1 MKKKAIGLVLTA
13 AVVMNTAAFA
23 EGVRGV
29 NLKNAAPIVTSAQ
42 KASSFVQ
49 GILTVTEVGDEYI
62 VGKTEEGTRL
72 QLNLSEETI
81 LIDSKKAA
89 AFDIDDIDK
98 GDTIYAEYSSITTR
112 SIPAQSTA
120 SLIAANIEK
129 GGGVN
134 LINVSEITKDKDG
147 NVTVYDEE
155 KDLFLTIAEDATVKP
170 YKTRN
175 IVRLSDIVE
184 GTTLIAWYDTVSLS
198 LPAQAYTEK
207 VVVTAIPEVEEPEID
222 KDETKKDDEDKKND
236 GFTIVIGGKE
246 LDLSNLPYYDGDTLM
261 VPLRKIGEALGY
273 KIGWDEKTGA
283 ITIEKENDRKATLF
297 NGIKD
302 VIFRGKKDNKDNRF
316 ENKSKTVIKDG
327 CTYVPLDFFNEFSND
342 TSIKG
347 RTIKVAPGMHH
358 VR

>member
-1 MKKKAIGLVLTA
+1 MVLSA

-23 EGVRGV
+23 EGARGV
-29 NLKNAAPIVTSAQ
+29 DISAAPAITSSQ

-49 GILTVTEVGDEYI
+49 GILTVSEIGDGYI
-62 VGKTEEGTRL
+62 EGKTGEGTRL
-72 QLNLSEETI
+72 RLNLSDETI
-81 LIDSKKAA
+81 LIDSKTAA
-89 AFDIDDIDK
+89 AFDISDLDE
-98 GDTIYAEYSSITTR
+98 GDELYAEYSSIMTR

-120 SLIAANIEK
+120 SLVAANIEK

-134 LINVSEITKDKDG
+134 LIKVSEVTEDKDG

-155 KDLFLTIAEDATVKP
+155 KELFLTIAKGATVKP
-170 YKTRN
+170 YMTKN

-184 GTTLIAWYDTVSLS
+184 GTTLVAWYDTVSLS

-207 VVVTAIPEVEEPEID
+207 VVVTELSEVEEPDID

-236 GFTIVIGGKE
+236 GFTIIIGGKE

-302 VIFRGKKDNKDNRF
+302 VIFKGKNNDKNDRF
-316 ENKSKTVIKDG
+316 ENKAKTVIKDG
-327 CTYVPLDFFNEFSND
+327 CTFVPLDFFNEFSND
-342 TSIKG
+342 TSIEG
-347 RTIKVAPGMHH
+347 RRIKVAPGMHH